1 MATSTV
7 TSFLL
12 FCVCVQ
18 TALSAAVKRPITKET
33 AGSADTDVD
42 NPLTRVKRGLFEQ
55 DDGEGSDGAVRLT
68 REQYEGILQELLN
81 EYTENDRAYSDFL
94 TYDGNR
100 TPAPLHVGAKSVS
113 RFMQVTTASRTKTI
127 ALKQ

>member
-1 MATSTV
+1 MTTSTV
-7 TSFLL
+7 TAFLL

-94 TYDGNR
+94 TYDGN
-100 TPAPLHVGAKSVS
+100 H
-113 RFMQVTTASRTKTI
+113 
-127 ALKQ
+127 